1 MYDFDERE
9 AFERARRMGRDV
21 DPDELGDIVD
31 RVLEKITDKLPAPLR
46 SNLHTL
52 IRMGRA
58 IADGCYKP
66 GPGTLAA
73 VAGALLYFLM
83 VMDLVPD
90 FIPVVGW
97 LDDASVAAAA
107 ISFLGLDVDD
117 IDC

>member
-9 AFERARRMGRDV
+9 AFERARKMGRDV
-21 DPDELGDIVD
+21 EPDELGDIVD
-31 RVLEKITDKLPAPLR
+31 RVMEKIGGALPETLR
-46 SNLHTL
+46 NSLMTL
-52 IRMGRA
+52 VRIGKA
-58 IADGCYKP
+58 IASGCYKP

-90 FIPVVGW
+90 FIPVAGW

-107 ISFLGLDVDD
+107 VSFLGLDVDD